1 MEEDAVNSHSVSEIS
16 IQKVKWPDIQT
27 GAWEPP
33 AWSVSVFSQGRIKA
47 FCCVH
52 TVGLVLISF
61 AGRLENMQLKNISQN
76 YIPQYTKYLNNVIKC
91 VVRKWLP
98 IYYISINIWN
108 RHFIVVE
115 IFEKFIF
122 WKYNIKH

>member
-1 MEEDAVNSHSVSEIS
+1 MISSLMQSTYHQVEDG
-16 IQKVKWPDIQT
+16 WPQ
-27 GAWEPP
+27 E
-33 AWSVSVFSQGRIKA
+33 SCYV
-47 FCCVH
+47 
-52 TVGLVLISF
+52 VGLVLISF